1 MNLTPEELTF
11 FRAQRMA
18 ASTDAIAFNFNICG
32 QLINAI
38 PAAQQPGPAFP
49 VPLAT
54 MSHNDADIASAT
66 PINHSA

>member
-38 PAAQQPGPAFP
+38 PAAQQPGAITNLIHF
-49 VPLAT
+49 LSLLLEECMIGYRAECC
-54 MSHNDADIASAT
+54 
-66 PINHSA
+66 